1 MGLDMYLTAKKTMPR
16 AAAIVL
22 HKVAPDEFT
31 TWDNPWL
38 KTESQEVEAVATAAY
53 WRKANAVHG
62 WFVREVQGGT
72 DDCGTYPVTAQQ
84 LEELRDACK
93 AVLAGEDG
101 EEHDLIPMRGFLLR
115 SNQQR
120 ALVHRLPGTHRRTTR
135 PSPEGLRRVGISVP
149 LFMVKGPDH
158 ENQD

>member
-22 HKVAPDEFT
+22 HKAAPDEFT

-38 KTESQEVEAVATAAY
+38 KTGSQEVEAVAEAVY

-62 WFVREVQGGT
+62 WFVRKVQGGT

-93 AVLAGEDG
+93 ADIAGEDG
-101 EEHDLIPMRGFLLR
+101 EEHDLIPMSGFFFGPTDNETWYTDCLEHTAEQLD
-115 SNQQR
+115 
-120 ALVHRLPGTHRRTTR
+120 
-135 PSPEGLRRVGISVP
+135 RVLKDYDGWAFQYHSSW
-149 LFMVKGPDH
+149 
-158 ENQD
+158 